1 MQESGIHSHQSST
14 APFFCFTLFFFL
26 PSVPD
31 AEDAHGK
38 ALHAAT
44 ALTVFVRVL

>member
-14 APFFCFTLFFFL
+14 APFFCFTLFFL
-26 PSVPD
+26 SSVPD

-38 ALHAAT
+38 ALHVAM